1 MDVMRQ
7 VAYATVLRA
16 CGFGS
21 LAIFCFMVG
30 LSFAPRLAFQV
41 GGTLTLLMT
50 GILALKALEARWKSY
65 RRTEMW
71 LYLEKEH
78 RPPAAIAQQMTSAVL
93 RETYLTFAMWTS
105 LVAIAMWCLALVFAL
120 LDV

>member
-1 MDVMRQ
+1 MRR

-16 CGFGS
+16 CAFGS

-30 LSFAPRLAFQV
+30 MSFAPRLAFQT

-50 GILALKALEARWKSY
+50 GILAIKAMEARWKSY

-71 LYLEKEH
+71 LYLEEDD
-78 RPPAAIAQQMTSAVL
+78 RPPADVAQQLTSAVL

-105 LVAIAMWCLALVFAL
+105 LVAIAMWALALVFAML
-120 LDV
+120 GE

>member
-1 MDVMRQ
+1 
-7 VAYATVLRA
+7 
-16 CGFGS
+16 
-21 LAIFCFMVG
+21 MVG
-30 LSFAPRLAFQV
+30 LSFAPRLAFQM

-50 GILALKALEARWKSY
+50 GILAVKALEARWKSY

-78 RPPAAIAQQMTSAVL
+78 RPPPAVAQQMTSTVL

-105 LVAIAMWCLALVFAL
+105 LVAIAMWALALVFAML
-120 LDV
+120 GV